1 MSKILT
7 KIQAQKKAG
16 RFNLFID
23 GKYSFSVSETVLV
36 NNNLYKGQE
45 LSETLL
51 SKLIDADQFSKI
63 YQKALNY
70 LSYQMRS
77 EKEVTDYLKKE
88 FSDILLIAEVVEKL
102 KTNKLLDDTNFA
114 MSYVRTMLNIS
125 DKGFTVIKKN
135 LRAKGISEQNIEK
148 AKVEYEQAEM
158 TDKLELLLPK
168 LIHQYRNYPKII
180 RIQKVKQRL
189 ISKGFVTEEFENL
202 LTNIDFEDEEHETEL
217 LLDALDKLWN
227 KFSKSQLSASQKK
240 IKIKQTLYRKGFALD
255 KINSA
260 LEKK

>member
-1 MSKILT
+1 
-7 KIQAQKKAG
+7 
-16 RFNLFID
+16 
-23 GKYSFSVSETVLV
+23 
-36 NNNLYKGQE
+36 
-45 LSETLL
+45 
-51 SKLIDADQFSKI
+51 
-63 YQKALNY
+63 
-70 LSYQMRS
+70 
-77 EKEVTDYLKKE
+77 
-88 FSDILLIAEVVEKL
+88 
-102 KTNKLLDDTNFA
+102 
-114 MSYVRTMLNIS
+114 
-125 DKGFTVIKKN
+125 
-135 LRAKGISEQNIEK
+135 
-148 AKVEYEQAEM
+148 M